1 MPDVLTIREAVQ
13 RAKAEGLP
21 VTEYTLR
28 QWVKSGAIPARKV
41 GQKALLF
48 FKTVRELQK
57 QIETERAAGYVIL
70 SDSQGAGYYLSN
82 DPVELRRFVNTL
94 NARAANTIRASES
107 AQRAL
112 NEATGQEQLEGW

>member
-1 MPDVLTIREAVQ
+1 MKAIVYESLSYGRENA
-13 RAKAEGLP
+13 
-21 VTEYTLR
+21 
-28 QWVKSGAIPARKV
+28 VKSAELAKRLG
-41 GQKALLF
+41 

-57 QIETERAAGYVIL
+57 QIESERAAGYVIL

-112 NEATGQEQLEGW
+112 DSATAQESMDGWW

>member
-1 MPDVLTIREAVQ
+1 MKAIVYESLQYGRENA
-13 RAKAEGLP
+13 
-21 VTEYTLR
+21 
-28 QWVKSGAIPARKV
+28 VKSAELAKRLG
-41 GQKALLF
+41 
-48 FKTVRELQK
+48 FKSVRELQK
-57 QIETERAAGYVIL
+57 QVEAERADGYVIL

-112 NEATGQEQLEGW
+112 DATAGQEKTEGW

>member
-1 MPDVLTIREAVQ
+1 MKAIVYESLQYGRENA
-13 RAKAEGLP
+13 
-21 VTEYTLR
+21 
-28 QWVKSGAIPARKV
+28 VKSAELAKRLG
-41 GQKALLF
+41 

-57 QIETERAAGYVIL
+57 QIEAERAVGYVIL
-70 SDSQGAGYYLSN
+70 SDSHGAGYYLSN

-112 NEATGQEQLEGW
+112 DAATGQERIEGWW

>member
-1 MPDVLTIREAVQ
+1 MKAIVYESLSYGRENA
-13 RAKAEGLP
+13 
-21 VTEYTLR
+21 
-28 QWVKSGAIPARKV
+28 VKSAELAKRLG
-41 GQKALLF
+41 

-57 QIETERAAGYVIL
+57 QIEAERVAGYVIL
-70 SDSQGAGYYLSN
+70 SDSHGAGYYLSN

-112 NEATGQEQLEGW
+112 DAATGQERVDGWW

>member
-1 MPDVLTIREAVQ
+1 MKAIVYESLRYGRENA
-13 RAKAEGLP
+13 
-21 VTEYTLR
+21 
-28 QWVKSGAIPARKV
+28 VKSAELAKRLG
-41 GQKALLF
+41 

-57 QIETERAAGYVIL
+57 QIEAERAAGYVIL

-94 NARAANTIRASES
+94 NARAVNTIRASES

-112 NEATGQEQLEGW
+112 DAATSQERIEGWW

>member
-1 MPDVLTIREAVQ
+1 MKAIVYESLSYGRENAIKSAEL
-13 RAKAEGLP
+13 AKRLG
-21 VTEYTLR
+21 
-28 QWVKSGAIPARKV
+28 
-41 GQKALLF
+41 

-70 SDSQGAGYYLSN
+70 SDSHGAGYYLRN

-112 NEATGQEQLEGW
+112 DAATGQERMDGWW

>member
-1 MPDVLTIREAVQ
+1 MKAIVYESLNYGRENA
-13 RAKAEGLP
+13 
-21 VTEYTLR
+21 
-28 QWVKSGAIPARKV
+28 VKSAELAKRLG
-41 GQKALLF
+41 

-57 QIETERAAGYVIL
+57 QIEAERAAGCVIL

-112 NEATGQEQLEGW
+112 DSATAQERMDGWW

>member
-1 MPDVLTIREAVQ
+1 MKTIVYESLSYGRENA
-13 RAKAEGLP
+13 
-21 VTEYTLR
+21 
-28 QWVKSGAIPARKV
+28 VKSAELAKRLG
-41 GQKALLF
+41 

-57 QIETERAAGYVIL
+57 QIELERAAGCVIL

-112 NEATGQEQLEGW
+112 DASTGQESMDGWW

>member
-1 MPDVLTIREAVQ
+1 MKAIVYESLNYGRENA
-13 RAKAEGLP
+13 
-21 VTEYTLR
+21 
-28 QWVKSGAIPARKV
+28 VKSTELARRL
-41 GQKALLF
+41 G

-57 QIETERAAGYVIL
+57 HIEAERAAGYVIL

-112 NEATGQEQLEGW
+112 DSATAQESMDGWW

>member
-1 MPDVLTIREAVQ
+1 MKAIVYESLQHGRENA
-13 RAKAEGLP
+13 
-21 VTEYTLR
+21 
-28 QWVKSGAIPARKV
+28 VKSAELAKRLG
-41 GQKALLF
+41 
-48 FKTVRELQK
+48 FKSVRELQK
-57 QIETERAAGYVIL
+57 QVEAERANGYVIL

-112 NEATGQEQLEGW
+112 DATAGQEKTEGW

>member
-1 MPDVLTIREAVQ
+1 MKAIVYESLDYGRENAV
-13 RAKAEGLP
+13 RSKDLAKRLG
-21 VTEYTLR
+21 
-28 QWVKSGAIPARKV
+28 
-41 GQKALLF
+41 

-57 QIETERAAGYVIL
+57 QIELERAAGCVIL

-82 DPVELRRFVNTL
+82 NPVELRRFVNTL

-112 NEATGQEQLEGW
+112 DAATGQESMDGWW

>member
-1 MPDVLTIREAVQ
+1 MKAIVYESLQYGRENA
-13 RAKAEGLP
+13 
-21 VTEYTLR
+21 
-28 QWVKSGAIPARKV
+28 VKSADLAKHLGFRSI
-41 GQKALLF
+41 
-48 FKTVRELQK
+48 RELQK
-57 QIETERAAGYVIL
+57 QVETERSAGYVIL

-112 NEATGQEQLEGW
+112 DAATGQERVGGWW

>member
-1 MPDVLTIREAVQ
+1 MKAIVYESLSYGRENAV
-13 RAKAEGLP
+13 RSKDLAKRLG
-21 VTEYTLR
+21 
-28 QWVKSGAIPARKV
+28 
-41 GQKALLF
+41 

-57 QIETERAAGYVIL
+57 QTEAERAAGYVIL

-112 NEATGQEQLEGW
+112 DAATGQLSIDGWG

>member
-1 MPDVLTIREAVQ
+1 MKAIAYKSLSYGRENA
-13 RAKAEGLP
+13 
-21 VTEYTLR
+21 
-28 QWVKSGAIPARKV
+28 VKSAELAKRLG
-41 GQKALLF
+41 

>member
-1 MPDVLTIREAVQ
+1 MKAIVYESLSYGRENA
-13 RAKAEGLP
+13 
-21 VTEYTLR
+21 
-28 QWVKSGAIPARKV
+28 VKSAELAKRLG
-41 GQKALLF
+41 

-57 QIETERAAGYVIL
+57 QIESERAAGYVIL

-94 NARAANTIRASES
+94 NTRAANTIRASES

-112 NEATGQEQLEGW
+112 DAATGQESMDGWW

>member
-1 MPDVLTIREAVQ
+1 MKAIVYESLSYGRENA
-13 RAKAEGLP
+13 
-21 VTEYTLR
+21 
-28 QWVKSGAIPARKV
+28 VKSAELAKRLG
-41 GQKALLF
+41 

-112 NEATGQEQLEGW
+112 DAATGQERLEGVW

>member
-1 MPDVLTIREAVQ
+1 MKAIVYESLNYGRENA
-13 RAKAEGLP
+13 
-21 VTEYTLR
+21 
-28 QWVKSGAIPARKV
+28 VKSAELAKRLG
-41 GQKALLF
+41 

-57 QIETERAAGYVIL
+57 QIEAERAAGCVIL

-112 NEATGQEQLEGW
+112 DSATAQESMDGWW